1 MSSGRRTAEKPAN
14 PLGIIGTGL
23 SYLALCATALIA
35 LVLVVVPLVTGSQT
49 YSVLTSSMAPK
60 YAPGTFLVVKPV
72 PFDELGVGDI
82 ITYQIESNDPAV
94 ITHRIISMGT
104 TQDGERT
111 LITKGDNND
120 VADENPVRE
129 VQVRGKLFYAVPFV
143 GFAANA
149 LGNSDRGAAMQW
161 GAVALLGYGV
171 VTMVRGALAKK
182 RRDGEAPLGQAGN
195 DEPGSDSTN
204 DGAGPTPEVTDIF
217 ASRILGSHSSDG
229 DPVLEEC
236 EHCTHDGAH
245 SHTLRKPVAV

>member
-1 MSSGRRTAEKPAN
+1 MSSGRRTAEKPAS
-14 PLGIIGTGL
+14 PLSIIGTGL
-23 SYLALCATALIA
+23 SYIALCATALIA

-60 YAPGTFLVVKPV
+60 YSPGTFLVVKPV
-72 PFDELGVGDI
+72 PFEELKVGDI

-94 ITHRIISMGT
+94 ITHRIISMGA
-104 TQDGERT
+104 TQEGEPT
-111 LITKGDNND
+111 FITKGDNND

-182 RRDGEAPLGQAGN
+182 RRDGETPQGEA
-195 DEPGSDSTN
+195 GSDQPGDNST
-204 DGAGPTPEVTDIF
+204 DGGAGAREDVTDIF
-217 ASRILGSHSSDG
+217 GTRTLGPHSMEG

-236 EHCTHDGAH
+236 EHCTHDSAH
-245 SHTLRKPVAV
+245 SHSRRKPVAV